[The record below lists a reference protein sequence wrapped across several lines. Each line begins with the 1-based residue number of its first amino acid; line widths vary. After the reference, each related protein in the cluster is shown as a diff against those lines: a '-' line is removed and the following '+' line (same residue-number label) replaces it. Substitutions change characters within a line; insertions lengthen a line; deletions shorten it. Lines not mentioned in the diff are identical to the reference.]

1 MIEWTPFELAT
12 ARPFGIA
19 RWTHSSYGRVR
30 VQWTLDGLTGCG
42 EAALNAFYGETP
54 QTVLAVLPLLAEAAG
69 TDPWAFRALAAGRP
83 VRELLGL
90 PAGPL
95 PESSFT
101 VGLGPVEEM
110 AGAAR
115 AAVEWGHRILKG
127 KLGTA
132 RDEAILEALRVDA
145 SAAWTRPQAQ
155 RMLGVLAVCGVELLE
170 QPLAA
175 DDLEGHTQLR
185 RRSPLPIIADESL
198 HSVRSM
204 GALAGSFDGVNLKLA
219 KLGGPLQALRALEL
233 ARDLHLGVMLGC
245 MVESSLGIAAA
256 LPLAPLCD
264 WADLDSPLLLA
275 HNPCRGCAGRAV
287 SWKGPLAPAGA

>member
-115 AAVEWGHRILKG
+115 AAVEWGHRILKV

-175 DDLEGHTQLR
+175 DDLEGHAQLR